1 MPHGL
6 LGTER
11 VAVRR
16 RANAGKGFRETHGL
30 LGNLR
35 KLLYATVKWSHDALP
50 TGTQRISEKI
60 RASVRFSAIPC
71 PASVCGERHAVRCR
85 ATGKL
90 PPGHQSTPVIPA
102 LQWGSERSTG
112 GVSRLH
118 WSAPAALPRPRS
130 TKMQLFETY
139 GDFILRTLCTHNFH
153 AHQAILS
160 IKHFSQNH
168 MYHCLVES
176 YQGECHDE

>member
-50 TGTQRISEKI
+50 TGTQRIAEKI
-60 RASVRFSAIPC
+60 CASVRFQANLC
-71 PASVCGERHAVRCR
+71 PARVCGARHGVRWSALPCNSCRR
-85 ATGKL
+85 ATVRSGHHDPTGDCKMSRRCSPWATSARGSL
-90 PPGHQSTPVIPA
+90 RPGGTQSQNLLKPDRKVNYDLKGQQSTREE
-102 LQWGSERSTG
+102 GS
-112 GVSRLH
+112 
-118 WSAPAALPRPRS
+118 
-130 TKMQLFETY
+130 
-139 GDFILRTLCTHNFH
+139 C
-153 AHQAILS
+153 
-160 IKHFSQNH
+160 
-168 MYHCLVES
+168 
-176 YQGECHDE
+176 